1 MQRIIFQSYLPLE
14 MMYQYILFQIFH
26 KLSLFLF
33 SADAYAMQEGSHT
46 SHLWKE
52 NPTHWAIWLKFRLSF
67 TKSLRN
73 LIMISICEKVKLQQA
88 RKAKYSILASIL
100 NIFQNFKSFQNLHTY
115 LYKTMCTSH
124 GFLISCFELETFF
137 KKYHFLK
144 NSFCH
149 SFWNKI
155 LFLILCMMI
164 ADHDILWLT
173 EPDFW
178 KKNLGG
184 PNLRQMSKIGL
195 KARFFYY
202 YLKFG
207 SLVSLDIAYN
217 DSSQQCLTCSWGK
230 IHEKKLWDPNLG
242 QRNQNRS
249 QN

>member
-1 MQRIIFQSYLPLE
+1 MVFLYLALNWK
-14 MMYQYILFQIFH
+14 H
-26 KLSLFLF
+26 F
-33 SADAYAMQEGSHT
+33 S
-46 SHLWKE
+46 K
-52 NPTHWAIWLKFRLSF
+52 N
-67 TKSLRN
+67 
-73 LIMISICEKVKLQQA
+73 V
-88 RKAKYSILASIL
+88 
-100 NIFQNFKSFQNLHTY
+100 
-115 LYKTMCTSH
+115 
-124 GFLISCFELETFF
+124 TFW
-137 KKYHFLK
+137 K

-217 DSSQQCLTCSWGK
+217 DSSQQCLTYSWGK
-230 IHEKKLWDPNLG
+230 IHEKKLWGPNLG
-242 QRNQNRS
+242 QRS
-249 QN
+249 QNWSQN